1 LSALIKICGLSTLEQ
16 VNAAL
21 DAGADALGFVF
32 AESVRQVTPAVAS
45 AISAVV
51 PASVKRVAVMLHPSD
66 DEWQEVLLGF
76 RPDVLQSDAAD
87 FAALAVP
94 DFVEQWPVYREGGSA
109 PSSDSAYVYEGRRSG
124 TGQAVDWSE
133 AAKIARRGKMI
144 LAGGL
149 AANNVAEAI
158 TIVRPFG
165 VDVSSAVECAPGEKD
180 TRLIRKFV
188 AAVRAMEKGR

>member
-1 LSALIKICGLSTLEQ
+1 MNALVKICGLSTVEQ

-66 DEWQEVLLGF
+66 KEWQDVLLGF

-87 FAALAVP
+87 FATLAVP
-94 DFVEQWPVYREGGSA
+94 DFIEQWPVYREGGSA
-109 PSSDSAYVYEGRRSG
+109 PSSDGAYVYEGQRSG

-158 TIVRPFG
+158 SVVRPFG

-180 TRLIRKFV
+180 THLIREFV
-188 AAVRAMEKGR
+188 DAVRAVEKGR